1 LAINEKSSRRAALR
15 RLVPLTLLLAAGALF
30 VALGG
35 QRYLNFAA
43 LAANRERLLALVA
56 QDAAAAAIAFILLY
70 AGLVA
75 LSFPAAELLTIAGGF
90 LFGRWFGTL
99 YAIVGATAGATLFF
113 FAARAGLARLAAGA
127 LPQAAR
133 LRAGFRRNAF
143 SYLLVLRLVPLFP
156 FWLVNLV
163 AGAAGLRLPVYVLGT
178 FLGIIPAT
186 FVYAS
191 LGSGLGTVLAEGRE
205 PDLAILF
212 RPGVL
217 LPLIGLAVLALL
229 PVLYRRWR
237 SR

>member
-1 LAINEKSSRRAALR
+1 MPEQSPRRAALR
-15 RLVPLTLLLAAGALF
+15 RLVPLALLLVAGALF

-35 QRYLNFAA
+35 QRYLDFAA

-56 QDAAAAAIAFILLY
+56 QDAAGAAIAFIALY

-99 YAIVGATAGATLFF
+99 YAIVGATAGASLFF
-113 FAARAGLARLAAGA
+113 LAARAGLARLAAAA

-133 LRAGFRRNAF
+133 LQAGFRRNAF
-143 SYLLVLRLVPLFP
+143 SYLLMLRLVPLFP

-163 AGAAGLRLPVYVLGT
+163 AGAAGLRLGVYVLGT

-191 LGSGLGTVLAEGRE
+191 LGSGLGTLLAQRRE
-205 PDLAILF
+205 PDLAIVF

-217 LPLIGLAVLALL
+217 LPLIGLALLALL

-237 SR
+237 AGR